1 MNHLV
6 QVWRSTE
13 KCGVS
18 SKTHFRKSMEYLV
31 QVWSFVEIEK
41 MTKKS
46 MEYLVQVWRSM
57 E

>member
-1 MNHLV
+1 
-6 QVWRSTE
+6 
-13 KCGVS
+13 
-18 SKTHFRKSMEYLV
+18 MEYLGK
-31 QVWSFVEIEK
+31 VWSFVEIEK